1 VRYRRALAVGLV
13 LGLLASP
20 AVFAQTPPQPPA
32 QPPAQDP
39 AQAARLRV
47 FLDCYECDLDYL
59 RQTVGFVDYMRER
72 TDADLHV
79 LVTTQSTGGGGR
91 AWTIEVIGLGRF
103 VGHDHV
109 YQFSTP
115 QTATSDERRREFA
128 RMFKISLVD
137 YSADTAAMAELDVTW
152 RAPAAGTPAEPQD
165 DPWDY
170 WVFRTNASG
179 NSSGEQ
185 LSSSRSY
192 RFSFAASRVTEAW
205 KITSSVST
213 SVSRTDFTLDDG
225 SVVESERDSWSTSGL
240 VVKSL
245 GPKWSIGGRGSMSHS
260 SFSNTDRAVSFAP
273 GIEFDFFPYAEST
286 RRSLTVQ
293 YTIGAFRNDYREITV
308 FDKLSETV
316 PNHSVIVSLGLRQPW
331 GSLGGYTSVSQHLNH
346 TDRYRMSVSGSTD
359 VRLFRGFSFNV
370 YASYDKIRDQIS
382 LQKGSATRDEVLLR
396 LRQLS
401 TNYSYY
407 LSFGFSYSFGSIYNN
422 IVNPRFGG
430 TGAIFFF

>member
-1 VRYRRALAVGLV
+1 VGYRRVVALGLV
-13 LGLLASP
+13 LGLLIP
-20 AVFAQTPPQPPA
+20 AAAIAQTPPPQPT
-32 QPPAQDP
+32 QS
-39 AQAARLRV
+39 AQASQPARLRV

-59 RQTVGFVDYMRER
+59 RQNVGFIDYMRDR

-91 AWTIEVIGLGRF
+91 AWTLEVIGLGRF
-103 VGHDHV
+103 AGHDHV

-115 QTATSDERRREFA
+115 QTATSDDRRREFA

-137 YSADTAAMAELDVTW
+137 YSVDTAAMAELDVTW
-152 RAPAAGTPAEPQD
+152 KPPAAGTPAAPQE

-179 NSSGEQ
+179 DSNGER

-192 RFSFAASRVTEAW
+192 RLSFSANRVTEQW
-205 KITSSVST
+205 KISISGNSSVSKST
-213 SVSRTDFTLDDG
+213 FTLEDD
-225 SVVESERDSWSTSGL
+225 SEVESKRESWSVNGL

-245 GPKWSIGGRGSMSHS
+245 GPKWSLGSRVAVSHS
-260 SFSNTDRAVSFAP
+260 SFSNTDRAVTFAP

-286 RRSLTVQ
+286 RRSLTVL
-293 YTIGAFRNDYREITV
+293 YTIGAFRNDYRDLTV
-308 FDKLSETV
+308 YDKLSETV
-316 PNHSVIVSLGLRQPW
+316 PNHAVTVSLGLRQPW
-331 GSLGGYTSVSQHLNH
+331 GSLGAYTSVSQHLNH
-346 TDRYRMSVSGSTD
+346 TDRYRVSVSGSTD
-359 VRLFRGFSFNV
+359 VRLFKGFSFNV
-370 YASYDKIRDQIS
+370 YASYDNINDQIS
-382 LQKGSATRDEVLLR
+382 LPKGGATRDEVLLR

-407 LSFGFSYSFGSIYNN
+407 VGFGVSYSFGSIFNN

-430 TGAIFFF
+430 SGGIIFF